1 MTARI
6 FRSIFL
12 VATAVLLAC
21 FILIFGMLYEHLG
34 QQIQAELQ
42 TEAIYIAQGLAQS
55 GMEYFNGLRGT
66 NRITWVAADGTVLYD
81 SDSEA
86 AAMEN
91 HADREE
97 IQEALTGGSGE
108 STRYSTTFDE
118 RRIYFATRLSDGT
131 VLRVSSAQHSVWVLI
146 MGLLSPV
153 IMIFVLAAILSGVLA
168 SALSKRILRPVNAID
183 LEHPEQ
189 SEVYEELSPLL
200 SKIYNQNRVID
211 SQIEELQRKQAEFTA
226 ITENMSEG
234 FLVIDD
240 HTDLLSYNSG
250 ALRLLGAEAGLS
262 RRSVLALNRSEG
274 FRKAVELSLSGEHCE
289 QLFEREGRY
298 LQIIANPVYH
308 EEHVAGAVLVI
319 LDITEK
325 HARESMRREFTANV
339 SHELKTPLTSISG
352 TAEIIKNGFV
362 KPEDI
367 PHFAGNIYD
376 EAQRLITLIGDIMR
390 LSQLDEDSVPFEK
403 GPVDLYEL
411 ASSVLCRL
419 EAAAGKRGISL
430 TLSGEHAMVNGV
442 SQVLD
447 EMVFNLC
454 DNAVKYSRENGHV
467 RVFVSEENG
476 HVALRVEDDGI
487 GIPAADQVRVFE
499 RFYRVDKSH
508 SKEIGGTG
516 LGLSIVKHGAAFH
529 NARVALESELGK
541 GTTVTVTF

>member
-274 FRKAVELSLSGEHCE
+274 FRKAVEFSLSGEHCE
-289 QLFEREGRY
+289 QQFEREGRY

-430 TLSGEHAMVNGV
+430 TLSGEHATVNGV

-487 GIPAADQVRVFE
+487 GIPAADQARVFE

>member
-66 NRITWVAADGTVLYD
+66 NCITWVAADGTVLYD

-430 TLSGEHAMVNGV
+430 TLSGEHATVNGV

-487 GIPAADQVRVFE
+487 GIPAADQARVFE

>member
-1 MTARI
+1 MTVRI

-42 TEAIYIAQGLAQS
+42 VEAVYIAQGLAQS
-55 GMEYFNGLRGT
+55 GESYFQGLKGT

-97 IQEALTGGSGE
+97 IQEALTNGSGQ

-131 VLRVSSAQHSVWVLI
+131 VLRVSSAQRSVWVLI
-146 MGLLSPV
+146 MGMLSPV
-153 IMIFVLAAILSGVLA
+153 IFIFVLAAVLSGVLA
-168 SALSKRILRPVNAID
+168 STLAKRILRPVNAID

-189 SEVYEELSPLL
+189 SETYEELAPLL
-200 SKIYNQNRVID
+200 SKIYHQNRVID
-211 SQIEELQRKQAEFTA
+211 SQISELQRKQAEFTA

-234 FLVIDD
+234 FLVIDE
-240 HTDLLSYNSG
+240 HTDLLSYNTS
-250 ALRLLGAEAGLS
+250 ALRLLGAEAAGGK
-262 RRSVLALNRSEG
+262 RSVLALNRSEG
-274 FRKAVELSLSGEHCE
+274 FRNAVERSLSGEHSE
-289 QLFEREGRY
+289 EIFEREGRY
-298 LQIIANPVYH
+298 FQIIANPVSR
-308 EEHVAGAVLVI
+308 EGRVAGAVLII

-325 HARESMRREFTANV
+325 HAQENMRREFTANV

-352 TAEIIKNGFV
+352 TAEIIKDGFV

-367 PHFAGNIYD
+367 PHFAGNIYE
-376 EAQRLITLIGDIMR
+376 EAQRLIALIGDIMR
-390 LSQLDEDSVPFEK
+390 LSQLDEDSLPLEK
-403 GPVDLYEL
+403 QPVDLYAL
-411 ASSVLCRL
+411 ASSVLHRL
-419 EAAAGKRGISL
+419 EDAAQKKGISFA
-430 TLSGEHAMVNGV
+430 LSGQRTIVSGV
-442 SQVLD
+442 PQVLD
-447 EMVFNLC
+447 EMIFNLC
-454 DNAVKYSRENGHV
+454 DNAVKYNRENGHV
-467 RVFVSEENG
+467 RVCVSTEQE
-476 HVALRVEDDGI
+476 HAVLRVEDDGI
-487 GIPAADQVRVFE
+487 GIPAADRDRVFE

-516 LGLSIVKHGAAFH
+516 LGLSIVKHGAMFH
-529 NARVALESELGK
+529 NARVSLESELGK
-541 GTTVTVTF
+541 GTAVTIVF

>member
-1 MTARI
+1 MTVRI

-42 TEAIYIAQGLAQS
+42 VEAVYIAQGLAQS
-55 GMEYFNGLRGT
+55 GESYFQGLKGT

-97 IQEALTGGSGE
+97 IQEALTNGSGQ

-131 VLRVSSAQHSVWVLI
+131 VLRVSSAQRSVWVLI
-146 MGLLSPV
+146 MGMLSPV
-153 IMIFVLAAILSGVLA
+153 IFIFVLAAVLSGVLA
-168 SALSKRILRPVNAID
+168 SMLAKRILRPVNAID

-189 SEVYEELSPLL
+189 SETYEELAPLL
-200 SKIYNQNRVID
+200 SKIYHQNRVID
-211 SQIEELQRKQAEFTA
+211 SQISELQRKQAEFTA

-234 FLVIDD
+234 FLVIDE
-240 HTDLLSYNSG
+240 HTDLLSYNTS
-250 ALRLLGAEAGLS
+250 ALRLLGAEADGGK
-262 RRSVLALNRSEG
+262 RSVLALNRSEG
-274 FRKAVELSLSGEHCE
+274 FRNAVERSLSGAHSEE
-289 QLFEREGRY
+289 IFEREGRY
-298 LQIIANPVYH
+298 FQIMANPVSR
-308 EEHVAGAVLVI
+308 EGRVAGAVLII

-325 HARESMRREFTANV
+325 HAQENMRREFTANV

-367 PHFAGNIYD
+367 PHFAGNIYE
-376 EAQRLITLIGDIMR
+376 EAQRLIALIGDIMR
-390 LSQLDEDSVPFEK
+390 LSQLDEDSLPLEK
-403 GPVDLYEL
+403 QPVDLYAL
-411 ASSVLCRL
+411 ASSVLHRL
-419 EAAAGKRGISL
+419 EDTAQKKGISFA
-430 TLSGEHAMVNGV
+430 LSGQRTIVSGV
-442 SQVLD
+442 PQVLD
-447 EMVFNLC
+447 EMIFNLC
-454 DNAVKYSRENGHV
+454 DNAVKYNRENGHV
-467 RVFVSEENG
+467 RVCVSTEHE
-476 HVALRVEDDGI
+476 HAVLRVEDDGI
-487 GIPAADQVRVFE
+487 GIPAADRDRVFE

-516 LGLSIVKHGAAFH
+516 LGLSIVKHGAMFH
-529 NARVALESELGK
+529 NARVSLESELGK
-541 GTTVTVTF
+541 GTAVTIVF

>member
-298 LQIIANPVYH
+298 LHIIANPVYH

-430 TLSGEHAMVNGV
+430 TLSGEHATVNGV

-487 GIPAADQVRVFE
+487 GIPAADQARVFE

>member
-12 VATAVLLAC
+12 VATAVLLAS

-42 TEAIYIAQGLAQS
+42 SEATYIAQGLAQS
-55 GMEYFNGLRGT
+55 GAAYFNGLHGT

-97 IQEALTGGSGE
+97 IREALTNGSGQ

-118 RRIYFATRLSDGT
+118 RRIYFATRLEDGT

-153 IMIFVLAAILSGVLA
+153 IVIFVLAAILSGVLA
-168 SALSKRILRPVNAID
+168 SALAKRILRPVNAID

-211 SQIEELQRKQAEFTA
+211 NQIQELQRKQAEFTA

-234 FLVIDD
+234 FLVIDGR
-240 HTDLLSYNSG
+240 TDLLSYNTS
-250 ALRLLGAEAGLS
+250 ALRLLGAEAVS
-262 RRSVLALNRSEG
+262 ERQSVLALNRSEG
-274 FRKAVELSLSGEHCE
+274 FRKAVELSLSGEHNE
-289 QLFEREGRY
+289 QLFEREGHY
-298 LQIIANPVYH
+298 FQIIANPVCH
-308 EEHVAGAVLVI
+308 EEHIAGAVLVI

-390 LSQLDEDSVPFEK
+390 LSQLDEDSVPLEK
-403 GPVDLYEL
+403 APVDLYDL
-411 ASSVLCRL
+411 AGSVLSRL
-419 EAAAGKRGISL
+419 KTAAEKRGITL
-430 TLSGEHAMVNGV
+430 TLLGGPVSVNGV

-447 EMVFNLC
+447 EMIFNLC
-454 DNAVKYSRENGHV
+454 DNAIKYNRENGHV
-467 RVFVSEENG
+467 RVSVSGENG
-476 HVALRVEDDGI
+476 HAVVRVADDGI
-487 GIPAADQVRVFE
+487 GIPAADRERVFE

-541 GTTVTVTF
+541 GTTVTIAF

>member
-1 MTARI
+1 MTVRI

-42 TEAIYIAQGLAQS
+42 VEAVYIAQGLAQS
-55 GMEYFNGLRGT
+55 GESYFQGLKGT

-97 IQEALTGGSGE
+97 IQEALTNGSGQ

-131 VLRVSSAQHSVWVLI
+131 VLRVSSAQRSVWVLI
-146 MGLLSPV
+146 MGMLSPV
-153 IMIFVLAAILSGVLA
+153 IFIFVLAAVLSGVLA
-168 SALSKRILRPVNAID
+168 STLAKRILRPVNAID

-189 SEVYEELSPLL
+189 SETYEELAPLL
-200 SKIYNQNRVID
+200 SKIYHQNRVID
-211 SQIEELQRKQAEFTA
+211 SQISELQRKQAEFTA

-234 FLVIDD
+234 FLVIDE
-240 HTDLLSYNSG
+240 HTDLLSYNTS
-250 ALRLLGAEAGLS
+250 ALRLLGAEADGGK
-262 RRSVLALNRSEG
+262 RSVLALNRSEG
-274 FRKAVELSLSGEHCE
+274 FRNAVERSLSGAHSEE
-289 QLFEREGRY
+289 IFEREGRY
-298 LQIIANPVYH
+298 FQIMANPVSR
-308 EEHVAGAVLVI
+308 EGRVAGAVLII

-325 HARESMRREFTANV
+325 HAQENMRREFTANV

-367 PHFAGNIYD
+367 PHFAGNIYE
-376 EAQRLITLIGDIMR
+376 EAQRLIALIGDIMR
-390 LSQLDEDSVPFEK
+390 LSQLDEDSLPLEK
-403 GPVDLYEL
+403 QPVDLYAL
-411 ASSVLCRL
+411 ASSVLHRL
-419 EAAAGKRGISL
+419 EDTAQKKGISFA
-430 TLSGEHAMVNGV
+430 LSGQRTIVSGV
-442 SQVLD
+442 PQVLD
-447 EMVFNLC
+447 EMIVNLC
-454 DNAVKYSRENGHV
+454 DNAVKYNRENGHV
-467 RVFVSEENG
+467 RVCVSTEQE
-476 HVALRVEDDGI
+476 HAVLRVEDDGI
-487 GIPAADQVRVFE
+487 GIPAADRNRVFE

-516 LGLSIVKHGAAFH
+516 LGLSIVKHGAMFH
-529 NARVALESELGK
+529 NARVSLESELGK
-541 GTTVTVTF
+541 GTAVTIVF

>member
-308 EEHVAGAVLVI
+308 EERVAGAVLVI

-403 GPVDLYEL
+403 APVDLYEL

-430 TLSGEHAMVNGV
+430 TLSGEHATVNGV

-454 DNAVKYSRENGHV
+454 DNAVKYNRENGHV
-467 RVFVSEENG
+467 HVFVSEGNG
-476 HVALRVEDDGI
+476 HVTLRVEDDGI

>member
-1 MTARI
+1 MTVRI

-42 TEAIYIAQGLAQS
+42 VEAVYIAQGLAQS
-55 GMEYFNGLRGT
+55 GESYFQGLKGT

-97 IQEALTGGSGE
+97 IQEALTNGSGQ

-131 VLRVSSAQHSVWVLI
+131 VLRVSSAQRSVWVLI
-146 MGLLSPV
+146 MGMLSPV
-153 IMIFVLAAILSGVLA
+153 IFIFVLAAVLSGVLA
-168 SALSKRILRPVNAID
+168 SMLAKRILRPVNAID

-189 SEVYEELSPLL
+189 SETYEELAPLL
-200 SKIYNQNRVID
+200 SKIYHQNRVID
-211 SQIEELQRKQAEFTA
+211 SQISELQRKQAEFTA

-234 FLVIDD
+234 FLVIDE
-240 HTDLLSYNSG
+240 HTDLLSYNTS
-250 ALRLLGAEAGLS
+250 ALRLLGAEADGGK
-262 RRSVLALNRSEG
+262 RSVLALNRSEG
-274 FRKAVELSLSGEHCE
+274 FRNAVERSLSGAHSEE
-289 QLFEREGRY
+289 IFEREGRY
-298 LQIIANPVYH
+298 FQIMANPVSR
-308 EEHVAGAVLVI
+308 EGRVAGAVLII

-325 HARESMRREFTANV
+325 HAQENMRREFTANV

-367 PHFAGNIYD
+367 PHFAGNIYE
-376 EAQRLITLIGDIMR
+376 EAQRLIALIGDIMR
-390 LSQLDEDSVPFEK
+390 LSQLDEDSLPLEK
-403 GPVDLYEL
+403 QPVDLYAL
-411 ASSVLCRL
+411 ASSVLHRL
-419 EAAAGKRGISL
+419 EDTAQKKGISFA
-430 TLSGEHAMVNGV
+430 LSGQRTIVSGV
-442 SQVLD
+442 PQVLD
-447 EMVFNLC
+447 EMIFNLC
-454 DNAVKYSRENGHV
+454 DNAVKYNRENGHV
-467 RVFVSEENG
+467 RVCVSTEQE
-476 HVALRVEDDGI
+476 HAVLRVEDDGI
-487 GIPAADQVRVFE
+487 GIPAADRDRVFE

-516 LGLSIVKHGAAFH
+516 LGLSIVKHGAMFH
-529 NARVALESELGK
+529 NARVSLESELGK
-541 GTTVTVTF
+541 GTAVTIVF

>member
-430 TLSGEHAMVNGV
+430 TLSGEHATVNGV

-487 GIPAADQVRVFE
+487 GIPAADQARVFE

>member
-1 MTARI
+1 MTVRI

-42 TEAIYIAQGLAQS
+42 VEAVYIAQGLAQS
-55 GMEYFNGLRGT
+55 GESYFQGLKGT

-97 IQEALTGGSGE
+97 IQEALTNGSGQ

-131 VLRVSSAQHSVWVLI
+131 VLRVSSAQRSVWVLI
-146 MGLLSPV
+146 MGMLSPV
-153 IMIFVLAAILSGVLA
+153 IFIFVLAAVLSGVLA
-168 SALSKRILRPVNAID
+168 SMLAKRILRPVNAID

-189 SEVYEELSPLL
+189 SETYEELAPLL
-200 SKIYNQNRVID
+200 SKIYHQNRVID
-211 SQIEELQRKQAEFTA
+211 SQISELQRKQAEFTA

-234 FLVIDD
+234 FLVIDE
-240 HTDLLSYNSG
+240 HTDLLSYNTS
-250 ALRLLGAEAGLS
+250 ALRLLGAEADGGK
-262 RRSVLALNRSEG
+262 RSVLALNRSEG
-274 FRKAVELSLSGEHCE
+274 FRNAVERSLSGEHSE
-289 QLFEREGRY
+289 EIFEREGRY
-298 LQIIANPVYH
+298 FQIMANPVSR
-308 EEHVAGAVLVI
+308 EGRVAGAVLII

-325 HARESMRREFTANV
+325 HAQENMRREFTANV

-367 PHFAGNIYD
+367 PHFAGNIYE
-376 EAQRLITLIGDIMR
+376 EAQRLIALIGDIMR
-390 LSQLDEDSVPFEK
+390 LSQLDEDSLPLEK
-403 GPVDLYEL
+403 QPVDLYAL
-411 ASSVLCRL
+411 ASSVLHRL
-419 EAAAGKRGISL
+419 EDTAQKKGISFA
-430 TLSGEHAMVNGV
+430 LSGQRTIVSGV
-442 SQVLD
+442 PQVLD
-447 EMVFNLC
+447 EMIFNLC
-454 DNAVKYSRENGHV
+454 DNAVKYNRENGHV
-467 RVFVSEENG
+467 RVCVSTEQE
-476 HVALRVEDDGI
+476 HAVLRVEDDGI
-487 GIPAADQVRVFE
+487 GIPAADRDRVFE

-516 LGLSIVKHGAAFH
+516 LGLSIVKHGAMFH
-529 NARVALESELGK
+529 NARVSLESELGK
-541 GTTVTVTF
+541 GTAVTIVF

>member
-1 MTARI
+1 MTVRI

-42 TEAIYIAQGLAQS
+42 VEAAYIAQGLAQS
-55 GMEYFNGLRGT
+55 GESYFQGLKGT

-97 IQEALTGGSGE
+97 IQEALTNGSGQ

-131 VLRVSSAQHSVWVLI
+131 VLRVSSAQRSVWVLI
-146 MGLLSPV
+146 MGMLSPV
-153 IMIFVLAAILSGVLA
+153 IFIFVLAAVLSGVLA
-168 SALSKRILRPVNAID
+168 SMLAKRILRPVNAID

-189 SEVYEELSPLL
+189 SETYEELAPLL
-200 SKIYNQNRVID
+200 SKIYHQNRVID
-211 SQIEELQRKQAEFTA
+211 SQISELQRKQAEFTA

-234 FLVIDD
+234 FLVIDE
-240 HTDLLSYNSG
+240 HTDLLSYNTS
-250 ALRLLGAEAGLS
+250 ALRLLGAEADGGK
-262 RRSVLALNRSEG
+262 RSVLALNRSEG
-274 FRKAVELSLSGEHCE
+274 FRNAVERSLSGAHSEE
-289 QLFEREGRY
+289 IFEREGRY
-298 LQIIANPVYH
+298 FQIMANPVSR
-308 EEHVAGAVLVI
+308 EGRVAGAVLII

-325 HARESMRREFTANV
+325 HAQENMRREFTANV

-367 PHFAGNIYD
+367 PHFAGNIYE
-376 EAQRLITLIGDIMR
+376 EAQRLIALIGDIMR
-390 LSQLDEDSVPFEK
+390 LSQLDEDSLPLEK
-403 GPVDLYEL
+403 QPVDLYAL
-411 ASSVLCRL
+411 ASSVLHRL
-419 EAAAGKRGISL
+419 EDAAKKKGISL
-430 TLSGEHAMVNGV
+430 ALSGQRTMVSGV
-442 SQVLD
+442 PQVLD
-447 EMVFNLC
+447 EMLFNLC
-454 DNAVKYSRENGHV
+454 DNAVKYNRENGHV
-467 RVFVSEENG
+467 RVCVSTEQE
-476 HVALRVEDDGI
+476 HAVLRVEDDGI
-487 GIPAADQVRVFE
+487 GIPAADRDRVFE

-516 LGLSIVKHGAAFH
+516 LGLSIVKHGAMFH
-529 NARVALESELGK
+529 NARVSLESELGK
-541 GTTVTVTF
+541 GTTVTIVF